1 MLIKADSLADL
12 PSIAKSIIDFAGEEK
27 IWVLLGEMGS
37 GKTTL
42 SKALCEA
49 LGVED
54 IVQSPTFS
62 IVNEYLDNSGN
73 SIFHFDFYR
82 LESPEEALAIGV
94 DDYFYSGALCLIEWP
109 QKIGGLL
116 PEQFLKISIEDTGGE
131 TRNYKLSKHG

>member
-12 PSIAKSIIDFAGEEK
+12 PDVAKSIIDFAGEEK
-27 IWVLLGEMGS
+27 IWVLLGEMGA

-42 SKALCEA
+42 SKALCKI

-54 IVQSPTFS
+54 MVQSPTFS
-62 IVNEYLDNSGN
+62 IVNEYEDKDGDA
-73 SIFHFDFYR
+73 IFHFDFYR

-94 DDYFYSGALCLIEWP
+94 DDYFYSGNICLIEWP

-116 PEQFLKISIEDTGGE
+116 PGRFLKIEIEDTGGE